1 MYLFMRIRGVSGGYF
16 FYCFVICN
24 ATKNVH
30 GNYKQ
35 TKSIKRK
42 KKVNTLW
49 PYVEQS
55 AT

>member
-1 MYLFMRIRGVSGGYF
+1 MYLFMRGAGGYF

-42 KKVNTLW
+42 KENTLW